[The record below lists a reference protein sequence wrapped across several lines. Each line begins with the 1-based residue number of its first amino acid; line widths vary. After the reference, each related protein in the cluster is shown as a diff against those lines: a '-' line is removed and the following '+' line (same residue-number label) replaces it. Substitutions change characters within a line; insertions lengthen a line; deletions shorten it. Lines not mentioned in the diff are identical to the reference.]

1 MHEARPSIRL
11 PAAVLADLGRRCELA
26 GPEAVAAL
34 RGAGRLAGME
44 LLDLVAERADPARA
58 GRTSFWSAVGEE
70 LGSMGFG
77 PVRYEVLTGGIA
89 SIVLPELPEAGE
101 RHDHPGCPFT
111 TGMLAGLM
119 GGAAG
124 ETVAVLEV
132 ECRAGGHEACRF
144 LAGSEGRLRSV
155 RERLMGGDS
164 LPEALEGL

>member
-1 MHEARPSIRL
+1 VHEAQPTVRL
-11 PAAVLADLGRRCELA
+11 PAAVLADLVRRCERA
-26 GPEAVAAL
+26 GPDAVAAL
-34 RGAGRLAGME
+34 RGAGRLAGTE
-44 LLDLVAERADPARA
+44 LLEVVADRADPERA
-58 GRTSFWSAVGEE
+58 GRTAFWEAVGAE
-70 LGSMGFG
+70 LDGMGFG
-77 PVRYEVLTGGIA
+77 PVAYEVLTGGIA

-111 TGMLAGLM
+111 TGMLAGLL

-132 ECRAGGHEACRF
+132 ECRAGGHRACRF
-144 LAGSEGRLRSV
+144 LAGAEHRLRTV